1 MTDNQDDVEAAGPEE
16 TYRQRARTAH
26 DRGEA
31 LAQKSHALSNWRMIL
46 FLAGSTLVV
55 LSQTLLP
62 GLALPLLIAGF
73 ALANAFL
80 VLMYRHA
87 RVRRAEAWQAQL
99 EHVSNQTGARLR
111 RAWDELDELDVA
123 PAIDHPY
130 ADDLDVFGHASLI
143 GLLGAVGTRPGIQ
156 ALRAWLMDPASPSE
170 IRARQE
176 AVAELTPMLDFR
188 DSLTARGR
196 MLGSV
201 TVEELESLLAWAE
214 EPVWLRDKK
223 VVRILSWVLPFLT
236 VSTITLHAMGVV
248 GYLWIPPIAATLV
261 LMRHVGTRMLGD
273 FARLSSGDSGL
284 RRYAEVVEEIA
295 AQDFESPHL
304 RGLRDGLTEGHEPA
318 PGALRRLFRWIELS
332 DLRLSDLHFP
342 MNLLTL
348 WDIHVYA
355 ALDRWRE
362 RCGLDL
368 RPWLDSLGD
377 TDALSALAGLAH
389 AHPGWTFPQ
398 VEESAEPVLAAKG
411 LGHPLLSTAKC
422 VTNDVTVGPHDT
434 FLLVTG
440 SNMSGKSTLLR
451 AIGLNT
457 VLAGAGAPACAS
469 SLSMPPLELRT
480 SMRIRDSIEEGVS
493 YFMAELKRLKEV
505 VDAAHAESRTAGSH
519 LLYLLDEILLGTNT
533 AERQIAARQV
543 IRHLLDSGAIGA
555 VTTHDLT
562 LADAEDLKVRADP
575 VFFTEAVGEASDDA
589 VLQFDYQ
596 LRPGIA
602 NSTNALK
609 LMRLIGLDG
618 NGARTG
624 GGPHQA
630 AE

>member
-1 MTDNQDDVEAAGPEE
+1 
-16 TYRQRARTAH
+16 
-26 DRGEA
+26 
-31 LAQKSHALSNWRMIL
+31 MIL
-46 FLAGSTLVV
+46 FLAGSTFLV
-55 LSQTLLP
+55 LSQTLLSD
-62 GLALPLLIAGF
+62 LALPLLVAGF
-73 ALANAFL
+73 LVAAAFV
-80 VLMYRHA
+80 VLLFRHA
-87 RVRRAEAWQAQL
+87 RVRSSEAWQAQL
-99 EHVSNQTGARLR
+99 EHVSNQAGFRLC

-123 PAIDHPY
+123 PAIDHPF
-130 ADDLDVFGHASLI
+130 ADDLDVFGHASLLA
-143 GLLGAVGTRPGIQ
+143 LLGSVGTRPGMQ
-156 ALRAWLMDPASPSE
+156 ALRAWLMGPAPPSE

-196 MLGSV
+196 LLGSV

-214 EPVWLRDKK
+214 EPVWMRDKK
-223 VVRILSWVLPFLT
+223 VIRALAWVLPLLT
-236 VSTITLHAMGVV
+236 GSSVALHVLGIV
-248 GYLWIPPIAATLV
+248 GYLWIAPIAVTLV
-261 LMRHVGTRMLGD
+261 VMRHTSGRILGD

-284 RRYAEVVEEIA
+284 RRYAELVEEVA

-332 DLRLSDLHFP
+332 DLRLSDLHVP

-348 WDIHVYA
+348 WDLHVYA
-355 ALDRWRE
+355 ALDRWRG

-368 RPWLDSLGD
+368 RRWLDGLGK
-377 TDALSALAGLAH
+377 TDALSAVAGLAH
-389 AHPGWTFPQ
+389 AHPGWAFPR
-398 VEESAEPVLAAKG
+398 VEETAEPVVAAKG
-411 LGHPLLSTAKC
+411 LGHPLLPTARC
-422 VTNDVTVGPHDT
+422 VTNDVTVGPQDT

-457 VLAGAGAPACAS
+457 VLAGAGAPACAT
-469 SLSMPPLELRT
+469 SLEMPPVELRT
-480 SMRIRDSIEEGVS
+480 SMRIRDSIEAGIS

-505 VDAAHAESRTAGSH
+505 VDAARADSLTGGRH

-533 AERQIAARQV
+533 AERQIAARRV

-562 LADAEDLKVRADP
+562 LADAEDLKARANP
-575 VFFTEAVGEASDDA
+575 VFFTEAIGEASDDT
-589 VLQFDYQ
+589 VLRFDYQ
-596 LRPGIA
+596 LRPGVA

-618 NGARTG
+618 NGTRPG
-624 GGPHQA
+624 GGTQA
-630 AE
+630 TD

>member
-1 MTDNQDDVEAAGPEE
+1 M
-16 TYRQRARTAH
+16 
-26 DRGEA
+26 
-31 LAQKSHALSNWRMIL
+31 SL
-46 FLAGSTLVV
+46 FLAGSTFVV
-55 LSQTLLP
+55 LSQTLLT
-62 GLALPLLIAGF
+62 GLALPLLITGF
-73 ALANAFL
+73 ILANAFMVIL
-80 VLMYRHA
+80 FRHA
-87 RVRRAEAWQAQL
+87 RVRSAEAWQAQL
-99 EHVSNQTGARLR
+99 EHVSNQAGARLR

-123 PAIDHPY
+123 SAGDHPF
-130 ADDLDVFGHASLI
+130 ADDLDVVGHASLFA
-143 GLLGAVGTRPGIQ
+143 LLGAVGTRPGIQ
-156 ALRAWLMDPASPSE
+156 ALRAWLMGPAAPTE

-176 AVAELTPMLDFR
+176 AVAELAPMLDFR

-201 TVEELESLLAWAE
+201 TVDQLESLLAWAE

-223 VVRILSWVLPFLT
+223 VIRILSWVLPALT
-236 VSTITLHAMGVV
+236 VSSIALHVMGVV
-248 GYLWIPPIAATLV
+248 GYLWIAPIAVSLL
-261 LMRHVGTRMLGD
+261 LMRHVSTRILGD

-295 AQDFESPHL
+295 AQDFESPQL

-342 MNLLTL
+342 MNVLTL

-368 RPWLDSLGD
+368 RPWLESLGK
-377 TDALSALAGLAH
+377 TDALSAVAALAH
-389 AHPGWTFPQ
+389 AHPGWAFPQ
-398 VEESAEPVLAAKG
+398 VEESSEPALSAQG
-411 LGHPLLSTAKC
+411 LGHPLLAAAKC
-422 VTNDVTVGPHDT
+422 VTNDVTVGPKGT

-469 SLSMPPLELRT
+469 ALSMPPLELRT
-480 SMRIRDSIEEGVS
+480 SMRIRDSIEDGVS

-505 VDAAHAESRTAGSH
+505 VDAAHTDGRAAGTH

-562 LADAEDLKVRADP
+562 LADAEDLRARADP
-575 VFFTEAVGEASDDA
+575 VFFTEAVGEASDDT
-589 VLQFDYQ
+589 VLHFDYQ

-618 NGARTG
+618 KGTRVRED
-624 GGPHQA
+624 PDRQA
-630 AE
+630 TE

>member
-1 MTDNQDDVEAAGPEE
+1 
-16 TYRQRARTAH
+16 
-26 DRGEA
+26 
-31 LAQKSHALSNWRMIL
+31 MIV
-46 FLAGSTLVV
+46 FLVGSTFVI
-55 LSQTLLP
+55 LSQTVLT
-62 GLALPLLIAGF
+62 GFALPLLIAGF
-73 ALANAFL
+73 VLANAFL
-80 VLMYRHA
+80 VLLYRHA
-87 RVRRAEAWQAQL
+87 RVRSAETWQGQL
-99 EHVSNQTGARLR
+99 EQVSNQAGARLR
-111 RAWDELDELDVA
+111 RAWNEVDELDVD
-123 PAIDHPY
+123 PAIDHPF

-143 GLLGAVGTRPGIQ
+143 ALLGAVGTRPGIQ
-156 ALRAWLMDPASPSE
+156 ALRTWLMGPASPTE
-170 IRARQE
+170 IRGRQE

-188 DSLTARGR
+188 NSLTARGR

-223 VVRILSWVLPFLT
+223 VARILSWVLPLLT
-236 VSTITLHAMGVV
+236 VSSIALHAMGVV
-248 GYLWIPPIAATLV
+248 GYLWIPPIAVTLV
-261 LMRHVGTRMLGD
+261 LMRHVSTRILGD

-295 AQDFESPHL
+295 AQDFESPQL

-318 PGALRRLFRWIELS
+318 SGALRRLFRWIELS

-368 RPWLDSLGD
+368 RPWLDSLGR
-377 TDALSALAGLAH
+377 TDALSAVAGLAH
-389 AHPGWTFPQ
+389 AHPGWAFPK
-398 VEESAEPVLAAKG
+398 VEESDKRVLVAEA
-411 LGHPLLSTAKC
+411 LGHPLLPTARC
-422 VTNDVTVGPHDT
+422 VTNDVTVGPQHT

-457 VLAGAGAPACAS
+457 VLAGAGAPVCAS

-505 VDAAHAESRTAGSH
+505 VDAAHSEGRAAGTH

-562 LADAEDLKVRADP
+562 LADAEDLEARADP
-575 VFFTEAVGEASDDA
+575 VFFTEAVGEASDDT
-589 VLQFDYQ
+589 VLRFDYR

-609 LMRLIGLDG
+609 LMRLIGL
-618 NGARTG
+618 G
-624 GGPHQA
+624 GKEAHTAGGTHPQA
-630 AE
+630 TD